1 MNVEK
6 VTIVVPTDFTKVAD
20 TAVEHAIGLCKFIPN
35 AEVVLLHIIG
45 KEKEKASAEIKMKE
59 QSEKLTVSTGIKVSY
74 EARLGNIFDDIGAAA
89 TDLKAKLII
98 MGTHG
103 VKGMQHI
110 TGSYAVKVITHSSVP
125 FIVVQER
132 GFRNGYKNLVL
143 PFDLSKDSKQKL
155 SLAINIAKVFSSKVH
170 IIYPQ
175 ESDTFLVNAINN
187 NVSLAKNEL
196 RNNQIEFD
204 VKMADEKGNFVKH
217 FLAYAAAKDA
227 DLIAIVNSQEMGFPE
242 ILAGTDERQ
251 IITNDAQIPTMILNP
266 IKSSIGGSVLF
277 N

>member
-1 MNVEK
+1 MSIEK
-6 VTIVVPTDFTKVAD
+6 VIIVVPTDFTKVAD
-20 TAVEHAIGLCKFIPN
+20 TAVEHAIGLCKSIAN
-35 AEVVLLHIIG
+35 SEVVLLHIIG
-45 KEKEKASAEIKMKE
+45 KEKEKASAEVKLKE
-59 QSEKLTVSTGIKVSY
+59 QSENLTQKTSIKFSY

-110 TGSYAVKVITHSSVP
+110 TGSYAVKVITHSTVP

-132 GFRNGYKNLVL
+132 GFRDGYNNLVL

-155 SLAINIAKVFSSKVH
+155 SLAINIAKVFNSKVH

-187 NVSLAKNEL
+187 NVSLAKSEL
-196 RNNQIEFD
+196 RNNKIEFD
-204 VKMADEKGNFVKH
+204 VKMADEKGNFVKQ
-217 FLAYAAAKDA
+217 FLTYAAAKDA

>member
-1 MNVEK
+1 MNAEK

-45 KEKEKASAEIKMKE
+45 KEKEKASAEVKMKE
-59 QSEKLTVSTGIKVSY
+59 QSEKLTTSTGIKVSY

-132 GFRNGYKNLVL
+132 GFRKGYKNLVL

-196 RNNQIEFD
+196 RTNQIEFD
-204 VKMADEKGNFVKH
+204 VKMADEKGNFVKQ
-217 FLAYAAAKDA
+217 FLTYAAAKDA
-227 DLIAIVNSQEMGFPE
+227 DLIAVVNSQEMGFPE

-277 N
+277 S

>member
-1 MNVEK
+1 MSIEK
-6 VTIVVPTDFTKVAD
+6 VIIVVPTDFTKVAD
-20 TAVEHAIGLCKFIPN
+20 TAVEHAIGLCKSIAN
-35 AEVVLLHIIG
+35 SEVVLLHIIG
-45 KEKEKASAEIKMKE
+45 KEKEKASAEVKLKE
-59 QSEKLTVSTGIKVSY
+59 QSENLSQKTSIKVSY

-110 TGSYAVKVITHSSVP
+110 TGSYAVKVITHSTVP

-132 GFRNGYKNLVL
+132 GFRDGYNNLVL

-155 SLAINIAKVFSSKVH
+155 SLAINIAKVFNSKVH

-187 NVSLAKNEL
+187 NVSLAKSEL
-196 RNNQIEFD
+196 RNNKIEFD
-204 VKMADEKGNFVKH
+204 VKMADEKGNFVKQ
-217 FLAYAAAKDA
+217 FLTYAAAKDA

>member
-1 MNVEK
+1 MSIEK
-6 VTIVVPTDFTKVAD
+6 VIIVVPTDFTKVAD
-20 TAVEHAIGLCKFIPN
+20 TAVEHAIGLCKSIAN
-35 AEVVLLHIIG
+35 SEVVLLHIIG
-45 KEKEKASAEIKMKE
+45 KEKEKASAEVKLKK
-59 QSEKLTVSTGIKVSY
+59 QSENLTQKTSIKVSY

-110 TGSYAVKVITHSSVP
+110 TGSYAVKVITHSTVP

-132 GFRNGYKNLVL
+132 GFRDGYNNLVL

-155 SLAINIAKVFSSKVH
+155 SLAINIAKVFNSKVH

-187 NVSLAKNEL
+187 NVSLAKSEL
-196 RNNQIEFD
+196 RNNKIEFD
-204 VKMADEKGNFVKH
+204 VKMADEKGNFVKQ
-217 FLAYAAAKDA
+217 FLTYAAAKDA

>member
-1 MNVEK
+1 MSIEK
-6 VTIVVPTDFTKVAD
+6 VIIVVPTDFTKVAD
-20 TAVEHAIGLCKFIPN
+20 TAVEHAIGLCKSIAN
-35 AEVVLLHIIG
+35 SEVVLLHIIG
-45 KEKEKASAEIKMKE
+45 KGKEKASAEVKLKE
-59 QSEKLTVSTGIKVSY
+59 QSENLTQKTSIKVSY

-110 TGSYAVKVITHSSVP
+110 TGSYAVKVITHSTVP

-132 GFRNGYKNLVL
+132 GFRDGYNNLVL

-155 SLAINIAKVFSSKVH
+155 SLAINIAKVFNSKVH

-187 NVSLAKNEL
+187 NVSLAKSEL
-196 RNNQIEFD
+196 RNNKIEFD
-204 VKMADEKGNFVKH
+204 VKMAEEKGNFVKQ
-217 FLAYAAAKDA
+217 FLTYAAAKDA

-266 IKSSIGGSVLF
+266 IKSSSGGSVLF

>member
-1 MNVEK
+1 MSIEK
-6 VTIVVPTDFTKVAD
+6 VIIVVPTDFTKVAD
-20 TAVEHAIGLCKFIPN
+20 TAVEHAIGLCKSIAN
-35 AEVVLLHIIG
+35 SEVVLLHIIG
-45 KEKEKASAEIKMKE
+45 KEKEKASAEVKLKE
-59 QSEKLTVSTGIKVSY
+59 QSEILTQKTGIKVSY

-110 TGSYAVKVITHSSVP
+110 TGSYAVKVITHSTVP

-132 GFRNGYKNLVL
+132 GFRDGYNNLVL

-155 SLAINIAKVFSSKVH
+155 SLAINIAKVFNSKVH

-187 NVSLAKNEL
+187 NVSLAKSEL
-196 RNNQIEFD
+196 RNNKIEFD
-204 VKMADEKGNFVKH
+204 VKMADEKGNFVKQ
-217 FLAYAAAKDA
+217 FLTYAAAKDA

>member
-1 MNVEK
+1 MDLEK
-6 VTIVVPTDFTKVAD
+6 VTIVVPTDFTKVAE
-20 TAVEHAIGLCKFIPN
+20 TAVEHAIGLCKLITN

-45 KEKEKASAEIKMKE
+45 KEKEKAAAEVKMKKQAE
-59 QSEKLTVSTGIKVSY
+59 ELTKTNSIKVSY

-89 TDLKAKLII
+89 NDLKAKLII

-103 VKGMQHI
+103 VRGMQHI
-110 TGSYAVKVITHSSVP
+110 TGSYAIKVITHSSVP

-143 PFDLSKDSKQKL
+143 PFDLTKDSKQKL
-155 SLAINIAKVFSSKVH
+155 SLAINIAKVFNSKVH

-175 ESDTFLVNAINN
+175 ETDTFVVNAINN
-187 NVSLAKNEL
+187 NVSLAKSEL

-204 VKMADEKGNFVKH
+204 VKMADEKGNFVKQ
-217 FLAYAAAKDA
+217 FLSYAASKDA
-227 DLIAIVNSQEMGFPE
+227 DLIAVVNSQEMGFPE

-251 IITNDAQIPTMILNP
+251 IISNDAQIPTMIVNP
-266 IKSSIGGSVLF
+266 IKSTIGGSVLF

>member
-20 TAVEHAIGLCKFIPN
+20 VAVEHAIGLCKSINN

-45 KEKEKASAEIKMKE
+45 KEKEKVAAEIKMKE
-59 QSEKLTVSTGIKVSY
+59 QAEKLTQLSGVNISY
-74 EARLGNIFDDIGAAA
+74 EARIGNIFDDIGAAA
-89 TDLKAKLII
+89 NDLKAKLII

-103 VKGMQHI
+103 VRGMQHI

-132 GFRNGYKNLVL
+132 GFREGYKNVVL
-143 PFDLSKDSKQKL
+143 PFDLTKDSKQKL
-155 SLAINIAKVFSSKVH
+155 SLAINIAKVFNSKVH

-175 ESDTFLVNAINN
+175 ETDTFLVNAINN

-196 RNNQIEFD
+196 KSNQIEFD
-204 VKMADEKGNFVKH
+204 VKMTDEKGNFVKQ
-217 FLAYAAAKDA
+217 FLSYAASKDA

-251 IITNDAQIPTMILNP
+251 IITNDAQVPTMIVNP
-266 IKSSIGGSVLF
+266 IRSAKGGSVLF

>member
-20 TAVEHAIGLCKFIPN
+20 TAVEHAIGLCKSIAN

-59 QSEKLTVSTGIKVSY
+59 QSEKLTQSTGIKVSY
-74 EARLGNIFDDIGAAA
+74 EARLGNIFDDIGATA

-110 TGSYAVKVITHSSVP
+110 TGSYAVKVITHSTVP

-132 GFRNGYKNLVL
+132 GFRDGYNNLVL

-155 SLAINIAKVFSSKVH
+155 SLAINIAKVFNSKVH

-204 VKMADEKGNFVKH
+204 VKMADEKGNFVKQ
-217 FLAYAAAKDA
+217 FLTYAAAKDA
-227 DLIAIVNSQEMGFPE
+227 DLIAVVNSQEMGFPE

-277 N
+277 S

>member
-1 MNVEK
+1 MSIEK
-6 VTIVVPTDFTKVAD
+6 VIIVVPTDFTKVAD
-20 TAVEHAIGLCKFIPN
+20 TAVEHAIGLCKSIAN
-35 AEVVLLHIIG
+35 SEVVLLHIIG
-45 KEKEKASAEIKMKE
+45 KEKEKASAEVKLKE
-59 QSEKLTVSTGIKVSY
+59 QSENLTQKTSIKVSY

-110 TGSYAVKVITHSSVP
+110 TGSYAVKVITHSTVP

-132 GFRNGYKNLVL
+132 GFRDGYNNLVL

-155 SLAINIAKVFSSKVH
+155 SLAINIAKVFNSKVH

-187 NVSLAKNEL
+187 NVSLAKSEL
-196 RNNQIEFD
+196 RNNKIEFD
-204 VKMADEKGNFVKH
+204 VKMADEKGNFVKQ
-217 FLAYAAAKDA
+217 FLTYAAAKDA

>member
-1 MNVEK
+1 MSIEK
-6 VTIVVPTDFTKVAD
+6 VFIVVPTDFTKVAD
-20 TAVEHAIGLCKFIPN
+20 TAVEHAIGLCKSIAN
-35 AEVVLLHIIG
+35 SEVVLLHIIG
-45 KEKEKASAEIKMKE
+45 KEKEKASAEVKLKE
-59 QSEKLTVSTGIKVSY
+59 QSENLTQKTSIKVSF

-110 TGSYAVKVITHSSVP
+110 TGSYAVKVITHSTVP

-132 GFRNGYKNLVL
+132 GFRDGYNNLVL

-155 SLAINIAKVFSSKVH
+155 SLAINIAKVFNSKVH

-187 NVSLAKNEL
+187 NVSLAKSEL
-196 RNNQIEFD
+196 RNNKIEFD
-204 VKMADEKGNFVKH
+204 VKMADEKGNFVKQ
-217 FLAYAAAKDA
+217 FLTYAAAKDA

>member
-1 MNVEK
+1 MSIEK
-6 VTIVVPTDFTKVAD
+6 VIIVVPTDFTKVAD
-20 TAVEHAIGLCKFIPN
+20 TAVEHAIGLCKSIAN
-35 AEVVLLHIIG
+35 SEVVLLHIIG
-45 KEKEKASAEIKMKE
+45 KEKEKASAEVKLKE
-59 QSEKLTVSTGIKVSY
+59 QSENLTQKTSIKVSY

-110 TGSYAVKVITHSSVP
+110 TGSYAVKVITHSTVP

-132 GFRNGYKNLVL
+132 GFRDGYNNLVL

-155 SLAINIAKVFSSKVH
+155 SLAINIAKVFNSKVH

-187 NVSLAKNEL
+187 NVSLAKSEL
-196 RNNQIEFD
+196 RNNKIEFD
-204 VKMADEKGNFVKH
+204 VKMAEEKGNFVKQ
-217 FLAYAAAKDA
+217 FLTYAAAKDA

>member
-1 MNVEK
+1 MSIEK
-6 VTIVVPTDFTKVAD
+6 VIIVVPTDFTKVAD
-20 TAVEHAIGLCKFIPN
+20 TAVEHAIGLCKSIAN
-35 AEVVLLHIIG
+35 SEVVLLHIIG
-45 KEKEKASAEIKMKE
+45 KGKEKASAEVKLKE
-59 QSEKLTVSTGIKVSY
+59 QSENLTQKTSIKVSY

-110 TGSYAVKVITHSSVP
+110 TGSYAVKVITHSTVP

-132 GFRNGYKNLVL
+132 GFRDGYNNLVL

-155 SLAINIAKVFSSKVH
+155 SLAINIAKVFNSKVH

-187 NVSLAKNEL
+187 NVSLAKSEL
-196 RNNQIEFD
+196 RNNKIEFD
-204 VKMADEKGNFVKH
+204 VKMAEEKGNFVKQ
-217 FLAYAAAKDA
+217 FLTYAAAKDA